1 MIEIKDK
8 SFPNERDLYASENIH
23 LFSCTFKGKEDG
35 ESALKESKNIIVDDC
50 FFAVVLHLW

>member
-1 MIEIKDK
+1 MIKIKDK

-35 ESALKESKNIIVDDC
+35 VMIAFLIYDIQCGTIQISQ
-50 FFAVVLHLW
+50 